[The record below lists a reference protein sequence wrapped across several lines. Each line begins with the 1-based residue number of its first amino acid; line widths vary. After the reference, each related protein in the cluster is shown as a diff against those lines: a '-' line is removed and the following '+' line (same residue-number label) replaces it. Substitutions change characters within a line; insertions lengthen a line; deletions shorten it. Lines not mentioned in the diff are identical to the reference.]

1 MPRLKGVGAP
11 GMSGAVAGADFLAGA
26 EEAAKSGRVPLM
38 VVTGFLGS
46 GKTTLVRRLLEL
58 AGGAGVKVAALVNE
72 VAELD
77 VDGALL
83 AGAPGAPGSAALR
96 LANGCV
102 CCTAR
107 EELGA
112 AVLRLLSEERPDY
125 LVLETSG
132 VTDPGP
138 LMSSAL
144 RGSLAR
150 HVALD
155 SVVTLVD
162 AAAVQEDWGRSRA
175 MRRQVAAA
183 DVVMLNKAD
192 LAGARGLE
200 RARGFVTGLH
210 PGARTF
216 PCIRGRVPLSL
227 VMGAGSR
234 RQFRGERGLAGAPPG
249 ELRAEPG
256 IEATAE
262 AGGHLEEDGVVTA
275 SFRTG
280 RPLRLGAFQRFLQ
293 ALPPDVLRVKGFV
306 RFCDLPGR
314 AFTLQMCGR
323 RYECTAGDAGGSLS
337 AAGDGAALVL
347 IGPGIDRDGLLEA
360 LGKCC
365 QTDPRPGHTD
375 QGSEGSGGAVRPGQ
389 TNTGEPGGAPFME
402 RVRRDQR
409 LEPLE
414 PSCPQH
420 VAFTLSGNFQPLGV
434 LTPGL
439 HSATVAHLQG
449 ELALAGAFMLPVL
462 AADGR
467 HGLTCALGGGGLS
480 SEELWSRLAR
490 ALVCSLSRALEDAE
504 QIAQGVDPD
513 LEERDLALL
522 HRFNA
527 MQALMYST

>member
-1 MPRLKGVGAP
+1 MPRLKAAEAP
-11 GMSGAVAGADFLAGA
+11 GTSGAVAGVDFLAGA
-26 EEAAKSGRVPLM
+26 EAAARSGRVPLM

-58 AGGAGVKVAALVNE
+58 AGAAGVKVAALVNE

-83 AGAPGAPGSAALR
+83 AGAPGAPGSGALR

-162 AAAVQEDWGRSRA
+162 SSAVQEDWGRSRA

-183 DVVMLNKAD
+183 DVVILNKAD
-192 LAGARGLE
+192 LAGAGGLE
-200 RARGFVTGLH
+200 RARKFVATLH
-210 PGARTF
+210 SGARTF

-234 RQFRGERGLAGAPPG
+234 RQFQGERGRAAVSPG
-249 ELRAEPG
+249 GLSAET
-256 IEATAE
+256 AAE
-262 AGGHLEEDGVVTA
+262 AKGHLEEDGVVTA
-275 SFRTG
+275 AFRSG
-280 RPLRLGAFQRFLQ
+280 RALWLGAFQHFLR

-314 AFTLQMCGR
+314 TFTLQMCGR
-323 RYECTAGDAGGSLS
+323 RYECTAGDAGGHLS
-337 AAGDGAALVL
+337 AAGEGAALVL
-347 IGPGIDRDGLLEA
+347 IGPGIDREGLLEA

-365 QTDPRPGHTD
+365 ETESDPAHTNRRSKGPGD
-375 QGSEGSGGAVRPGQ
+375 AVRPGQ
-389 TNTGEPGGAPFME
+389 PNAAEPGEAPFME

-414 PSCPQH
+414 PRSPQH

-439 HSATVAHLQG
+439 HSATVSHLQG
-449 ELALAGAFMLPVL
+449 ELALAGAFMLPMP
-462 AADGR
+462 AAEGR
-467 HGLTCALGGGGLS
+467 LGLTCALGGGGLS
-480 SEELWSRLAR
+480 GEELWSRLAR

>member
-1 MPRLKGVGAP
+1 MPRMKGTEAP
-11 GMSGAVAGADFLAGA
+11 STSGAVAGVDFLAGA
-26 EEAAKSGRVPLM
+26 EEAARSGRVPLM

-58 AGGAGVKVAALVNE
+58 AGAAGVKVAALVNE

-183 DVVMLNKAD
+183 DVVILNKAD
-192 LAGARGLE
+192 LAGAEGLE
-200 RARGFVTGLH
+200 RARGFVATLH

-234 RQFRGERGLAGAPPG
+234 RQFRGERGRAAVSPG
-249 ELRAEPG
+249 ELSAEAG
-256 IEATAE
+256 MEATAE
-262 AGGHLEEDGVVTA
+262 AKGHMEEDGVVTA
-275 SFRTG
+275 SFRCG
-280 RPLRLGAFQRFLQ
+280 RALWLGAFQHFLQ

-314 AFTLQMCGR
+314 TFTLQMCGR
-323 RYECTAGDAGGSLS
+323 RYECTAGDAGGTLS

-347 IGPGIDRDGLLEA
+347 IGPEIDREGLLEA
-360 LGKCC
+360 LEKCC
-365 QTDPRPGHTD
+365 ETDSDPAHTD
-375 QGSEGSGGAVRPGQ
+375 RGSKGSGDAVRTGQ
-389 TNTGEPGGAPFME
+389 PNAAEPGEIPFME

-414 PSCPQH
+414 PRSPQH

-439 HSATVAHLQG
+439 HSATVTHLQG
-449 ELALAGAFMLPVL
+449 ELALAGAFMLPMP
-462 AADGR
+462 ATDGR
-467 HGLTCALGGGGLS
+467 LGLTCALGGGGLS
-480 SEELWSRLAR
+480 GEELWSRLAR

-513 LEERDLALL
+513 LEERDLALR